1 MTLGEGGQHPHTGEE
16 VSELPEDIVK
26 VPSPWV
32 KPKDRAADQ
41 DEAHEWWL
49 DEAGNPWPDLVD
61 NRGRKWSKEE
71 ADVLTQ
77 EGSVVYRDPELFGK
91 DVPEPRI
98 DTQPAK
104 WKKD

>member
-41 DEAHEWWL
+41 DEAHEWCRPARSPRTRLLVGGTCVRAARSWRAAGAAACTHGWL
-49 DEAGNPWPDLVD
+49 
-61 NRGRKWSKEE
+61 
-71 ADVLTQ
+71 
-77 EGSVVYRDPELFGK
+77 
-91 DVPEPRI
+91 
-98 DTQPAK
+98 
-104 WKKD
+104 